1 MSKIMTKVKGFVKRH
16 SKALVVSALSALTMC
31 FSVVTSF
38 AADTTTT
45 ASSAGDNIVAQFGT
59 SLQEMQGDIVNLILS
74 AVPIALTIFGL
85 IIAVNKGIQVV
96 KGMIGKS

>member
-38 AADTTTT
+38 AADATT
-45 ASSAGDNIVAQFGT
+45 ASSAGDNIVAQFST

-85 IIAVNKGIQVV
+85 IIAVNKCIQVV

>member
-1 MSKIMTKVKGFVKRH
+1 MIKIMTNVKCFVKRH
-16 SKALVVSALSALTMC
+16 SKALIVSALSTIIMC

-38 AADTTTT
+38 AADSSTV
-45 ASSAGDNIVAQFGT
+45 SSAGDNIVAQFSA